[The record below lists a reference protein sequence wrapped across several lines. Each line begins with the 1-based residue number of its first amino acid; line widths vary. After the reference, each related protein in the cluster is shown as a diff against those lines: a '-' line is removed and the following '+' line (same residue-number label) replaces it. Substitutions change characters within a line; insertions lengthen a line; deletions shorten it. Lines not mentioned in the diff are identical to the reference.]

1 MIERYRRQRMMEGT
15 LMERLRRMADRV
27 ISERPSDRVLNFT
40 LDGEKYWIKRKLGN
54 GRNQLVKY
62 SVEKEFYYEIARMTI
77 AGRNNPDLV
86 PEIEVLTPDYMVTK
100 DGGPTVKN
108 WLDSDKSEAEKELI
122 LEEAGAALAALH
134 KNGIVHGRPALR
146 DITWNDGVIH
156 FLDWENRMYSQDPAT
171 QKALDF
177 ILLLQGIYRENY
189 PEARERAD
197 ALERGYVKNG
207 GEETRE
213 EARRFLMKHSI
224 VGSLTRQLAPFKMK
238 DIESVRKIYD
248 HLLTRQASCYCPQ
261 GSRLIYLKIETDN
274 NNRPF
279 RHFSGRTGE

>member
-1 MIERYRRQRMMEGT
+1 MEET

-248 HLLTRQASCYCPQ
+248 HLLTCQASCYCPQ

>member
-1 MIERYRRQRMMEGT
+1 MEET
-15 LMERLRRMADRV
+15 LTERLRRMADRL

-40 LDGEKYWIKRKLGN
+40 LDDQKYWIKRKLGN

-177 ILLLQGIYRENY
+177 TFFFRESTAKTILKPAKEQTPLNG
-189 PEARERAD
+189 ATSKTAAKKRERKRA
-197 ALERGYVKNG
+197 V
-207 GEETRE
+207 
-213 EARRFLMKHSI
+213 S
-224 VGSLTRQLAPFKMK
+224 
-238 DIESVRKIYD
+238 
-248 HLLTRQASCYCPQ
+248 
-261 GSRLIYLKIETDN
+261 
-274 NNRPF
+274 
-279 RHFSGRTGE
+279 

>member
-1 MIERYRRQRMMEGT
+1 MMEET

-40 LDGEKYWIKRKLGN
+40 LDDQKYWIKRKLGN

-122 LEEAGAALAALH
+122 LEEAGA
-134 KNGIVHGRPALR
+134 KTGRFSP
-146 DITWNDGVIH
+146 
-156 FLDWENRMYSQDPAT
+156 Q
-171 QKALDF
+171 
-177 ILLLQGIYRENY
+177 
-189 PEARERAD
+189 ERHRPWPSGSPRYHM
-197 ALERGYVKNG
+197 ER
-207 GEETRE
+207 RSDS
-213 EARRFLMKHSI
+213 F
-224 VGSLTRQLAPFKMK
+224 P
-238 DIESVRKIYD
+238 
-248 HLLTRQASCYCPQ
+248 
-261 GSRLIYLKIETDN
+261 
-274 NNRPF
+274 
-279 RHFSGRTGE
+279 

>member
-1 MIERYRRQRMMEGT
+1 MIERYRRQRKMEET
-15 LMERLRRMADRV
+15 LTERLRRMADRL

-40 LDGEKYWIKRKLGN
+40 LDDQKYWIKRKLGN

-248 HLLTRQASCYCPQ
+248 HLLTGQASCYCPQ
-261 GSRLIYLKIETDN
+261 GPRLIYLKIETDR
-274 NNRPF
+274 NR
-279 RHFSGRTGE
+279 